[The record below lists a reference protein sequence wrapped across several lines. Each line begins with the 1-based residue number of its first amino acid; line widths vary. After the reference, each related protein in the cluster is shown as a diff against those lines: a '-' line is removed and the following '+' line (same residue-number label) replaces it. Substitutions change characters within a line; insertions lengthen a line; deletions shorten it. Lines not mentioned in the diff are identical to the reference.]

1 MSDQDFTPEKRPD
14 KWPTPWIRA
23 LLPLAILS
31 CLDEKPAHGYGIAT
45 QLERKGFGKPKGG
58 ALYPHLVALE
68 EGGHVT
74 ADWQPGQGGPGRK
87 EYQITEHGRQRLI
100 AESSWLKELA
110 HSMTQS
116 ERADET

>member
-1 MSDQDFTPEKRPD
+1 MSDQDFATGERPD
-14 KWPTPWIRA
+14 KWPASWVRA

-31 CLDEKPAHGYGIAT
+31 CLNEKPAHGYGIAT
-45 QLERKGFGKPKGG
+45 QLETKGFGKPKGG

-87 EYQITEHGRQRLI
+87 EYQITERGQQRLA
-100 AESSWLKELA
+100 AESSWLEQLA
-110 HSMTQS
+110 HSMTES
-116 ERADET
+116 GKVDGR